1 MDNNIISHRAS
12 GRMSKLQS
20 PVSDA
25 EVGQGKPDT
34 ASASNAPGPLT
45 GLHARATDYGPEAAV
60 RPRVSLA
67 SATGAAESGTILD
80 LEAGITEP
88 QGTVQVERG
97 GAIASTPAARLVA
110 LQRMQVSLATQ
121 SSREVNPQMAVDLV
135 NRLRPL
141 MRQIPTHSDLMRE
154 VSETDVRAWYGAQGL
169 DREDVDAL
177 RRSAFLSGLPNP
189 TGSFMN
195 NALQY
200 IVSPWVNY
208 ATGDPWAG
216 AGIGFGTAAIAAPM
230 NALQQSAVV
239 TLCESLRERHGPVI
253 VPDKKNIN
261 DRHWL
266 PELSKALEHEVVQ
279 FSALHDRLRA
289 TLAEHGI
296 QADQGGPPD
305 AVLAAL
311 SGLTREARQE
321 LHLQVRQWLD
331 SEKKLHRTHG
341 EFLMTQGAHERQ
353 WMGNRWQFV
362 PRTLRSPAAS
372 LLGLVG
378 KSGAA
383 RVLPPTL
390 QVVASLMLTAA
401 QHVAAGF
408 DERAKQEYNNVLNLL
423 YGQFFTASGTDKLA
437 RGQPLE
443 ADDID
448 TAKLRGFISM
458 PVQSLVKR
466 VSADVGRQ
474 VTTLRELLAD
484 RPPAVGQGDTDSR
497 ASDRAALAGMENDA
511 ALLGQGRLSELDP
524 DGLAQSLLL
533 ASEKSVISEQLLR
546 DLVAKYTVKEFS
558 AQTAQ
563 RLGQAFHLGVFGSA
577 ASSIIGKVT
586 SAASGGT
593 RQAPVAQTVGVSVLS
608 GVMAAIGASNQHTA
622 ISVKNNRREGEVDVG
637 LGRQVLRGV
646 MGGLSESLAQRRG
659 SRAGL
664 DMKALL
670 AQDQVGNLLGFAKS
684 LNQQLSAEFEVA
696 PEILSLSEA
705 GRVLGPGHTSAAG
718 ATEIVIEMDPNQATS
733 GMRLTAASHPPTSAR

>member
-1 MDNNIISHRAS
+1 M
-12 GRMSKLQS
+12 
-20 PVSDA
+20 
-25 EVGQGKPDT
+25 
-34 ASASNAPGPLT
+34 
-45 GLHARATDYGPEAAV
+45 
-60 RPRVSLA
+60 
-67 SATGAAESGTILD
+67 
-80 LEAGITEP
+80 
-88 QGTVQVERG
+88 
-97 GAIASTPAARLVA
+97 
-110 LQRMQVSLATQ
+110 
-121 SSREVNPQMAVDLV
+121 
-135 NRLRPL
+135 
-141 MRQIPTHSDLMRE
+141 
-154 VSETDVRAWYGAQGL
+154 
-169 DREDVDAL
+169 
-177 RRSAFLSGLPNP
+177 
-189 TGSFMN
+189 
-195 NALQY
+195 
-200 IVSPWVNY
+200 
-208 ATGDPWAG
+208 
-216 AGIGFGTAAIAAPM
+216 
-230 NALQQSAVV
+230 
-239 TLCESLRERHGPVI
+239 I

-279 FSALHDRLRA
+279 FSALHDRMRA

-296 QADQGGPPD
+296 QASLGGPPD

-321 LHLQVRQWLD
+321 LHLQARQWLD
-331 SEKKLHRTHG
+331 SEKKLHKTHG
-341 EFLMTQGAHERQ
+341 EFMMTQGAHERQ

-423 YGQFFTASGTDKLA
+423 YGQFFTASGADKLA
-437 RGQPLE
+437 RGQPLD

-458 PVQSLVKR
+458 PMQSLVKR
-466 VSADVGRQ
+466 VSAEVERQ
-474 VTTLRELLAD
+474 VTTLRGLLAD
-484 RPPAVGQGDTDSR
+484 RPPAAGQGETDSR
-497 ASDRAALAGMENDA
+497 ASDQAALAGMENDA
-511 ALLGQGRLSELDP
+511 TLLREGRLSELDP

-533 ASEKSVISEQLLR
+533 ASEKSVLSEQLWR

-637 LGRQVLRGV
+637 LGKQVLRGV

-659 SRAGL
+659 SRAGQ

-670 AQDQVGNLLGFAKS
+670 AQDQIGNLLGFVKL
-684 LNQQLSAEFEVA
+684 LNQQLSAEFDVA
-696 PEILSLSEA
+696 PETLSLSEA
-705 GRVLGPGHTSAAG
+705 GRVLGPGHASAAG
-718 ATEIVIEMDPNQATS
+718 ATEIVIEMDQDQATS
-733 GMRLTAASHPPTSAR
+733 GTPPDCVVSSARQRQVGPPRLRRYRFHQLLVRRTVAGHHARRGHRLRLAEPVAGVLHQQQLRRQRESLVALREAGIVAHAARDALRMDHERLPQVEGHRGKQLQRERQGHRNAAHARLLGRHLRKLRREALELLRQLLLRGAQQLPDLVAPRFLLLAERPQVPFQQVLHELFDLVVRQMAGQQADAAALLPEVQHVHAGGDEGRHDQGIHSVGCPGK